1 MGSIRTSFTRL
12 FPELAGDLERIDAG
26 RLPPGSLDTDAVDRA
41 VMHAPERHGEF
52 VAWFATGLLRAWFWL
67 RCKRL
72 AHGHA
77 QIGSRRG
84 IRLVATLL
92 PISDCSKPNMERGRE
107 LLLCELQCAADDTDP
122 RHGAR
127 TRPLRIGHRGNS
139 DMPASSLTGDR
150 IGRSGYATLQ
160 DGQKQGPIT
169 FSLIGHSSRCFPGFK
184 HVYNII
190 ELPTTRGDAGGHCGS
205 APQTLVNANEVVME
219 KMER

>member
-1 MGSIRTSFTRL
+1 MGLYPHLVHAPL

-41 VMHAPERHGEF
+41 VMHAAERHGEF

-122 RHGAR
+122 RLRGAHAPIAHR
-127 TRPLRIGHRGNS
+127 SSRQLRYAREFP
-139 DMPASSLTGDR
+139 D
-150 IGRSGYATLQ
+150 GRSHRALRLRNFAGWPEAGAHYVFPYWALIPLLPKFQARLQ
-160 DGQKQGPIT
+160 YQ
-169 FSLIGHSSRCFPGFK
+169 
-184 HVYNII
+184 
-190 ELPTTRGDAGGHCGS
+190 
-205 APQTLVNANEVVME
+205 
-219 KMER
+219 